1 MTLKERVRRPED
13 EREILHLNDVGPYGR
28 TDDPDAIAAT
38 IDSYTPIPFA
48 LHLLANTHAE
58 LDDDHAT
65 ATRNLVMVTTGDAS
79 HLDVR
84 AS

>member
-1 MTLKERVRRPED
+1 MTLKERVRRLED
-13 EREILHLNDVGPYGR
+13 EREILRLNDVGPYGR
-28 TDDPDAIAAT
+28 TDDRDAIAAI
-38 IDSYTPIPFA
+38 IDSYTSIPFA
-48 LHLLANTHAE
+48 FHSLANTHVE

-65 ATRNLVMVTTGDAS
+65 ATRNLVMVSTGDAS